1 MFHLESLS
9 DGRAKLNLSFCL
21 PPPSEIIPPPPPLFP
36 TSTFTPSHPATSTKR
51 PIIPLFFKPPTPKLS
66 SKQRKS
72 YLRLAIHWASRH
84 FACNVCAAV
93 TADKTITIKEAP
105 RSSSQNSLPL
115 RLWQDFSLPESEEES
130 SGSSQG
136 FENLRG
142 ASLPRSPQTLSLDPT
157 FLVQRDAL
165 LSPLNLEREV
175 QEEDTTEKRS
185 EIEEKDLF

>member
-1 MFHLESLS
+1 M
-9 DGRAKLNLSFCL
+9 
-21 PPPSEIIPPPPPLFP
+21 
-36 TSTFTPSHPATSTKR
+36 
-51 PIIPLFFKPPTPKLS
+51 
-66 SKQRKS
+66 
-72 YLRLAIHWASRH
+72 
-84 FACNVCAAV
+84 CAAV

-165 LSPLNLEREV
+165 LCPLNLEREV